1 MEALAKKKEI
11 LRTSLSTKQSLREG
25 LGHGIVS
32 PSSPIACRV
41 LVVDDEEPVRLL
53 LARILKPEGYLVE
66 LASNASQARQIMS
79 KQPFD
84 VVLCDLTMPGE
95 SGMELARWII
105 ETCPQSA
112 VVIVSVVS
120 DPKIAE
126 SALEIGIHG
135 YVPKPFTPEAI
146 LINVAGA
153 VKRKQLEEEN
163 RSHRERLEQAVKE
176 RTASLRSTIS
186 KLRKT
191 REALR
196 RAQESYRNLFDRIP
210 LGLFRTTPEGQI
222 LDANKAL
229 VQMLGFPSR
238 DELLRANAA
247 LLYLDPSARLRW
259 KKAIQRQGLVK
270 GFQKELRRRD
280 GKSIWVEEN
289 TTAVRDG
296 RGRIICF
303 EGSIQDVTERKLM
316 EQALRE
322 SQERLQ
328 ELFEQAPVGYFEY
341 DRYGR
346 IFNVNRTQ
354 QEMLGYTR
362 EEILGRCVWEFFI
375 EPEPGRSQVLA
386 KLAGALPPAVALE
399 RYYRRRDGST
409 LVGLIQDKLIL
420 DDQGMVRAIRC
431 TVQDITERKAM
442 EDELRKAHDE
452 KELLLSA
459 ISSIL
464 IGVSSQGVVTQW
476 NKAAAWTL
484 GVAREDALGAR
495 LKDLRVQWDIKSVE
509 EGVSRCLESGEACRL
524 EEIIFARRD
533 GKEGFLGLNISPVG
547 RPGRPLDGVLILGAD
562 ITERRILERQL
573 VQAQKLESIGQL
585 AAGIAHE
592 INTPVQYIGDNT
604 RFLRDAW
611 GEILPVL
618 EKALRLLKGTE
629 NWQEG
634 SSDFSRAL
642 AQALEKTDLEYL
654 QEEIPKAIEQS
665 LDGVERVAG
674 IVRAM
679 KEFSHPGKRENTSVD
694 INRSLESTITV
705 CRNEWKYVAELVT
718 ELDPSLP
725 LVQCDPGEINQVF
738 LNLII
743 NASHAIGEKVKDG
756 SKAKGLIR
764 ISTHNRGSWVEVRI
778 QDTGTG
784 IPEAIRSRIFDPFF
798 TTKEVGRGTGQGLAI
813 CHSVI
818 VNKLGGSL
826 DFETEVGRGTT
837 FIARIPAS
845 DPQTPERDST

>member
-1 MEALAKKKEI
+1 MEALAEKKEI
-11 LRTSLSTKQSLREG
+11 LRTAPSRKRNLREG
-25 LGHGIVS
+25 KGPGIAS
-32 PSSPIACRV
+32 YSFPEACRV

-53 LARILKPEGYLVE
+53 LARILQPEGYLVE
-66 LASNASQARQIMS
+66 LASDAFQARQIMA
-79 KQPFD
+79 KQPFH

-95 SGMELARWII
+95 SGMDLARWII
-105 ETCPQSA
+105 ETYPQSA

-120 DPKIAE
+120 DPKIAV
-126 SALEIGIHG
+126 SALEIGVLG
-135 YVPKPFTPEAI
+135 YVPKPFSPEAV

-163 RSHRERLEQAVKE
+163 RRYRKRLEQILEE
-176 RTASLRSTIS
+176 RTASLRSTMG

-191 REALR
+191 REELS
-196 RAQESYRNLFDRIP
+196 RAQASYRDLFNRIP

-247 LLYLDPSARLRW
+247 LLYVDPSARLKW
-259 KKAIQRQGLVK
+259 KKAIQREGLVR
-270 GFQKELRRRD
+270 GFQKELRRKD
-280 GKSIWVEEN
+280 GKTIWVEDN
-289 TTAVRDG
+289 TTAVRDD

-322 SQERLQ
+322 SRERLQ

-354 QEMLGYTR
+354 QEMLGYSR
-362 EEILGRCVWEFFI
+362 EEILGSYVWEFFI
-375 EPEPGRSQVLA
+375 EPEPGRSQILA
-386 KLAGALPPAVALE
+386 KLAGALPPAAGLE
-399 RYYRRRDGST
+399 RYYRRKDGSI

-420 DDQGMVRAIRC
+420 DSQGRVQAIRC

-442 EDELRKAHDE
+442 EDQLRKAHDE

-459 ISSIL
+459 VSSIL
-464 IGVSSQGVVTQW
+464 IGVSNQGVVTEW
-476 NKAAAWTL
+476 NKAAAETL
-484 GVAREDALGAR
+484 GVAREKALGAR
-495 LKDLRVQWDIKSVE
+495 LKELKIQWDIKSVE
-509 EGVSRCLESGEACRL
+509 EGLARCLGSGEACRL
-524 EEIIFARRD
+524 EEIVFVRPN
-533 GKEGFLGLNISPVG
+533 GKEGFLGLNLSPVG
-547 RPGRPLDGVLILGAD
+547 LPKGSMDGVLILGAD

-592 INTPVQYIGDNT
+592 INTPIQYIGDNT
-604 RFLRDAW
+604 RFLKDAW
-611 GEILPVL
+611 GEILPLL
-618 EKALRLLKGTE
+618 EHFSALLR
-629 NWQEG
+629 EG
-634 SSDFSRAL
+634 AKETGCAQGFL
-642 AQALEKTDLEYL
+642 ASLVQTLEKTDWEYL
-654 QEEIPKAIEQS
+654 KEEIPKAIEQN
-665 LDGVERVAG
+665 LDGVERVAR

-679 KEFSHPGKRENTSVD
+679 KEFSHPGKRETTAVD
-694 INRSLESTITV
+694 INRSLENTITV
-705 CRNEWKYVAELVT
+705 CKNEWKYVAELVT
-718 ELDPSLP
+718 DLDPSLP

-743 NASHAIGEKVKDG
+743 NAAHAIGEVVKDG
-756 SKAKGLIR
+756 SKGKGLIHV
-764 ISTHNRGSWVEVRI
+764 STHNRSSWVEVRI

-784 IPEAIRSRIFDPFF
+784 IPEGIRSRVFDPFF

-826 DFETEVGRGTT
+826 DFETEVGKGTT
-837 FIARIPAS
+837 FIVRIPKADQES
-845 DPQTPERDST
+845 RERDST